1 MEWSCKDLHSIT
13 SEQLEEM
20 RMKGNDLF
28 KKGFYNDAL
37 KIYRDAIDISKNT
50 AFFDVRFLSNRASVY
65 LKLGQYDEALQDAE
79 EYILQRAKCWRGY
92 SRKTLAFV
100 QLKDMHGAYVAAS
113 LAYYYKRNIFHDFQ
127 PFRVIFDSSLEKSLY
142 VCHSTSNFSRALRKI
157 RISHLRRNLSNC
169 ISDDLQVVILE
180 PGHYLVSVQTVGSD
194 LVYGNDKVYSIG
206 NCILVGSEGKCSVT
220 FDDNLNIA
228 FVKNFVAYNVSFYS
242 RFTNC
247 HFLSDSVVQLA
258 HCSFESSNHSYTSFC
273 SFGELKVDFCKFSN
287 CTKGGLLVV
296 GDAEIENSD
305 FYGNAVALEV
315 RKGGRLLVRKTRMYG
330 NKQGLLIGPQA
341 KECVVEDCDLYD
353 NESCG
358 IFVTNCASDVIIKG
372 NRVYDND
379 ELGISVTQN
388 SNVSIFEN
396 EILRNNGWAI
406 FIVDHSQPVVKE
418 NKIHHNQCGGISLL
432 DCPVGKSVIEYNN
445 ISFNSGPGIYEEYSL
460 TKRKENK
467 LQDNKEERNQ
477 STAQSEAKLCYC
489 CKKPKTNLKKCSNC
503 FTAQYCGKNC
513 QRSDWKNHK
522 GIRDR
527 LLSDGSIALNYV
539 RDPLMAIYLSP
550 NERDPSDDCKLPLYR
565 HFEEQVFVLSVQ
577 NTVNHQMRRAGLS

>member
-1 MEWSCKDLHSIT
+1 MYSCI
-13 SEQLEEM
+13 
-20 RMKGNDLF
+20 
-28 KKGFYNDAL
+28 
-37 KIYRDAIDISKNT
+37 
-50 AFFDVRFLSNRASVY
+50 
-65 LKLGQYDEALQDAE
+65 
-79 EYILQRAKCWRGY
+79 
-92 SRKTLAFV
+92 
-100 QLKDMHGAYVAAS
+100 
-113 LAYYYKRNIFHDFQ
+113 
-127 PFRVIFDSSLEKSLY
+127 
-142 VCHSTSNFSRALRKI
+142 
-157 RISHLRRNLSNC
+157 
-169 ISDDLQVVILE
+169 
-180 PGHYLVSVQTVGSD
+180 
-194 LVYGNDKVYSIG
+194 
-206 NCILVGSEGKCSVT
+206 EGKCSVT

-247 HFLSDSVVQLA
+247 HFLSGSVVKLA

-273 SFGELKVDFCKFSN
+273 SFGELKVDFCKFYN

-388 SNVSIFEN
+388 SNVSILEN
-396 EILRNNGWAI
+396 EILRNNGWGI

-418 NKIHHNQCGGISLL
+418 NKIHHNLCGGISLL
-432 DCPVGKSVIEYNN
+432 NSPVGKSVIEYNN

-522 GIRDR
+522 GICDR

-550 NERDPSDDCKLPLYR
+550 NERDPSDDCKYTFTSALRGANLLPVGPKYCQPPNATSWFIVKMSAGVSAEQGKGYDPSVVRLYDR
-565 HFEEQVFVLSVQ
+565 SLKIDGFLTGADQIYHLVWKHGAMAEMFICWRKLFMWVKGPEDGKLRVFINEFPPYQ
-577 NTVNHQMRRAGLS
+577 NW